1 MFAVGPPRSLLLLLF
16 SVSFS
21 VFFIS
26 FRFLCAV
33 GRRRKNAKPRPC
45 LMCKKQPSPSAA
57 FVCCLR
63 PNSGSGHG
71 SSSGAHRVGY
81 RRPSNGPWNV
91 FKLRKQLR
99 VLKLSNASK
108 TRMGNGKKCEMLPA
122 QRREELGVASME
134 KPLQKPLVPGLVW
147 LGSLAHFKA
156 PFTRPSLCLLKRFKL
171 ERKKV
176 WNSTLPAGKYWTS
189 SPRPLVLS
197 SRALLIY
204 GKPE

>member
-1 MFAVGPPRSLLLLLF
+1 MPAIKIRIICSRSRGRRGSFPGNATRRGQPICHALSGCLCLHMFAVGPPRSLLLLLF

-134 KPLQKPLVPGLVW
+134 KPLQKPLVPGLV
-147 LGSLAHFKA
+147 
-156 PFTRPSLCLLKRFKL
+156 
-171 ERKKV
+171 
-176 WNSTLPAGKYWTS
+176 
-189 SPRPLVLS
+189 
-197 SRALLIY
+197 
-204 GKPE
+204 